1 MLLITGLSSV
11 NYSSAA
17 VTRRFQVDSTIRI
30 AQLRAVL
37 KRMSQWPMWYNF
49 IAALVIC
56 APIACSEQI
65 LPQLVAQIAS
75 LDRDHG
81 ISLRVTNNGVD
92 LVLTHDAHAVP
103 HDEAQCLALSAAQPA
118 HIIHF
123 ISGPATA
130 RQSAS
135 CALPTERQAAGYFS
149 SVITTEWRIF
159 VPQIPLA
166 YSRPPPDEMSILPAH
181 RSTLLLI

>member
-1 MLLITGLSSV
+1 
-11 NYSSAA
+11 
-17 VTRRFQVDSTIRI
+17 
-30 AQLRAVL
+30 
-37 KRMSQWPMWYNF
+37 MWCKF

-56 APIACSEQI
+56 AAIGCSEQI

-81 ISLRVTNNGVD
+81 ISLCETNNGVD
-92 LVLTHDAHAVP
+92 LVLTHDGPVAP
-103 HDEAQCLALSAAQPA
+103 THDEAQCLALSATQPA

-123 ISGPATA
+123 VSGPATA
-130 RQSAS
+130 KQSVS
-135 CALPTERQAAGYFS
+135 CALSTERQVAGYFS
-149 SVITTEWRIF
+149 TVTAMEWRIF

-166 YSRPPPDEMSILPAH
+166 YSRPPPGRMSILPAH

>member
-1 MLLITGLSSV
+1 
-11 NYSSAA
+11 
-17 VTRRFQVDSTIRI
+17 
-30 AQLRAVL
+30 
-37 KRMSQWPMWYNF
+37 MSQWPMWYNF

-56 APIACSEQI
+56 APIVCSEQI

-75 LDRDHG
+75 LDHDHG

-92 LVLTHDAHAVP
+92 LVLTHDAHALAA

-130 RQSAS
+130 KQSVS
-135 CALPTERQAAGYFS
+135 CTLHNERQVAVYFS
-149 SVITTEWRIF
+149 SVITTEWQTF

-181 RSTLLLI
+181 CSMLLLI

>member
-1 MLLITGLSSV
+1 
-11 NYSSAA
+11 
-17 VTRRFQVDSTIRI
+17 
-30 AQLRAVL
+30 
-37 KRMSQWPMWYNF
+37 MWCNF

-81 ISLRVTNNGVD
+81 ISLRETNNGVD
-92 LVLTHDAHAVP
+92 LILTHDAHAAP
-103 HDEAQCLALSAAQPA
+103 AHDEAQCVALSAAQPA

-130 RQSAS
+130 KQSAS
-135 CALPTERQAAGYFS
+135 CALPSERQVAGYFS
-149 SVITTEWRIF
+149 SVITTEWWTF
-159 VPQIPLA
+159 VPQIPIA
-166 YSRPPPDEMSILPAH
+166 YSRPPPGRMLILPAH

>member
-1 MLLITGLSSV
+1 
-11 NYSSAA
+11 
-17 VTRRFQVDSTIRI
+17 
-30 AQLRAVL
+30 VL
-37 KRMSQWPMWYNF
+37 NRLSQWPMSCKF

-56 APIACSEQI
+56 AAIACSGQI

-75 LDRDHG
+75 LDHDHG

-92 LVLTHDAHAVP
+92 LVLTHDAHATP
-103 HDEAQCLALSAAQPA
+103 TRDEGQYLALSAAQPA

-130 RQSAS
+130 KQSLS
-135 CALPTERQAAGYFS
+135 GTFSNERQIVAYFPT
-149 SVITTEWRIF
+149 VITTEWRTF
-159 VPQIPLA
+159 VAQMPLA

>member
-1 MLLITGLSSV
+1 
-11 NYSSAA
+11 
-17 VTRRFQVDSTIRI
+17 
-30 AQLRAVL
+30 
-37 KRMSQWPMWYNF
+37 MWCKF

-56 APIACSEQI
+56 AAIGCSEQI

-81 ISLRVTNNGVD
+81 ISLRETNNGVD
-92 LVLTHDAHAVP
+92 LVLTHDAPAAP
-103 HDEAQCLALSAAQPA
+103 THDEAQCLALSATQPA

-123 ISGPATA
+123 FSGPATA
-130 RQSAS
+130 KQSVS
-135 CALPTERQAAGYFS
+135 CALPTERQVAGYFS
-149 SVITTEWRIF
+149 TFTAMEWRIF

-166 YSRPPPDEMSILPAH
+166 YSRPPPDETSILPAH

>member
-1 MLLITGLSSV
+1 
-11 NYSSAA
+11 
-17 VTRRFQVDSTIRI
+17 
-30 AQLRAVL
+30 
-37 KRMSQWPMWYNF
+37 MWYNF
-49 IAALVIC
+49 IAALAIC

-81 ISLRVTNNGVD
+81 IYLRVTDDGVD
-92 LVLTHDAHAVP
+92 LVLTHDAHAVAA
-103 HDEAQCLALSAAQPA
+103 HDEAQCLALSAAQPP

-130 RQSAS
+130 KQSVS
-135 CALPTERQAAGYFS
+135 CALSTERQVAGYFS
-149 SVITTEWRIF
+149 TVITTEWRIF

-166 YSRPPPDEMSILPAH
+166 YSRPPPDEMSILQVH
-181 RSTLLLI
+181 RSMLLLI

>member
-1 MLLITGLSSV
+1 MAQ
-11 NYSSAA
+11 SA
-17 VTRRFQVDSTIRI
+17 VWC
-30 AQLRAVL
+30 
-37 KRMSQWPMWYNF
+37 KF

-56 APIACSEQI
+56 AAIACSEQI

-92 LVLTHDAHAVP
+92 LVLTHDAHVVAA
-103 HDEAQCLALSAAQPA
+103 HNEAQCPALSAAQPA

-130 RQSAS
+130 KQSISCTPHNGRQV
-135 CALPTERQAAGYFS
+135 AAYFS
-149 SVITTEWRIF
+149 SVITTEWRTF

-166 YSRPPPDEMSILPAH
+166 YSRPPPGEMSIPPAH

>member
-1 MLLITGLSSV
+1 
-11 NYSSAA
+11 
-17 VTRRFQVDSTIRI
+17 
-30 AQLRAVL
+30 
-37 KRMSQWPMWYNF
+37 MSQSAMWCEF

-56 APIACSEQI
+56 AAIACSEQI

-75 LDRDHG
+75 LDHDHG

-92 LVLTHDAHAVP
+92 LVLTHDVHAVQA
-103 HDEAQCLALSAAQPA
+103 HEEVQCLALSAARPA

-130 RQSAS
+130 KQSVS
-135 CALPTERQAAGYFS
+135 CTPHNERQIAVYFS
-149 SVITTEWRIF
+149 TAIVREWRTF

>member
-1 MLLITGLSSV
+1 
-11 NYSSAA
+11 
-17 VTRRFQVDSTIRI
+17 
-30 AQLRAVL
+30 
-37 KRMSQWPMWYNF
+37 MWYNF

-81 ISLRVTNNGVD
+81 ISLRETNNGVD
-92 LVLTHDAHAVP
+92 LVLTHDGPVAP
-103 HDEAQCLALSAAQPA
+103 THDEAQCLALSATQPA

-123 ISGPATA
+123 VSGPPTA
-130 RQSAS
+130 KQSVS
-135 CALPTERQAAGYFS
+135 CALSTERQVTGYFS
-149 SVITTEWRIF
+149 TVTAMEWRIF

-166 YSRPPPDEMSILPAH
+166 YSRPPPGRMSILPAH

>member
-1 MLLITGLSSV
+1 
-11 NYSSAA
+11 
-17 VTRRFQVDSTIRI
+17 
-30 AQLRAVL
+30 
-37 KRMSQWPMWYNF
+37 MWCKF

-56 APIACSEQI
+56 AAIACSEQI

-81 ISLRVTNNGVD
+81 ISLRETKNGVD

-103 HDEAQCLALSAAQPA
+103 AHDEAQRLALSAAQPA

-130 RQSAS
+130 KQSVS
-135 CALPTERQAAGYFS
+135 CALPSERQVAGYFS
-149 SVITTEWRIF
+149 SVITTEWQIF

-166 YSRPPPDEMSILPAH
+166 YSRPPPDERSILPAH

>member
-1 MLLITGLSSV
+1 
-11 NYSSAA
+11 
-17 VTRRFQVDSTIRI
+17 
-30 AQLRAVL
+30 
-37 KRMSQWPMWYNF
+37 MSQRRMWYNF

-81 ISLRVTNNGVD
+81 ISLRETNNGVD
-92 LVLTHDAHAVP
+92 LVLTHDAHAMP
-103 HDEAQCLALSAAQPA
+103 AHDEAQCLALSATQPA

-123 ISGPATA
+123 VSGPATA
-130 RQSAS
+130 KQSVS
-135 CALPTERQAAGYFS
+135 CTLHNERQVAVYFS
-149 SVITTEWRIF
+149 SVITTEWHTF
-159 VPQIPLA
+159 VPQMPLA
-166 YSRPPPDEMSILPAH
+166 YSRPPPEELSIPLVD